1 MKQFVYPAVCYKDY
15 ENETTTLLLPD
26 TDILTSGAN
35 VEEAFLGA
43 KDYLKTFVDCSIK
56 FGGTIPEAT
65 SFDDTM
71 RLNPRKSVLLID
83 AESRLHEADGITQSS
98 LEGGI
103 GGLFE

>member
-35 VEEAFLGA
+35 VEEAFFGS
-43 KDYLKTFVDCSIK
+43 KEYIKTFVDCSLK
-56 FGGTIPEAT
+56 FAGTIPEAT

-83 AESRLHEADGITQSS
+83 AESRLREADSITQSS